1 MADTSTMGSTGA
13 TEMFGWN
20 GGEIVPEFIP
30 TPERVSQYLAMDHEQ
45 VLAELRSVEG
55 RQRLV
60 QALKEH
66 EQELRVL
73 YPTFST
79 ESLESHLDLVGEM
92 LAEKE
97 RFLAAT
103 ESPEKQG
110 IFRRVWE
117 SVKAFPKR
125 HPVIT
130 SLLVVALLAAGAWR
144 MGWLPKFDGF
154 GFGLGGGGA
163 GGAAESAAEGALEGA
178 TENAAETVLSGPE
191 LLLETAK
198 KLVTAPDD
206 FVTID
211 KTVIF
216 RGIAYD
222 RENLY
227 PLLEAVVQGSGID
240 TTAVRIVRDPTSRFL
255 TEAYLK
261 RMLVQDIG
269 VKPENLIIPRLLLGE

>member
-1 MADTSTMGSTGA
+1 MADLSTMDGTGA
-13 TEMFGWN
+13 TKTFTV
-20 GGEIVPEFIP
+20 GGVETVPEFIP
-30 TPERVSQYLAMDHEQ
+30 TPQRVSEYLEMDHEQ
-45 VLAELRSVEG
+45 VLAEMQSVEG
-55 RQRLV
+55 RQRLH
-60 QALKEH
+60 QTLIEY
-66 EQELRVL
+66 EEDLREL
-73 YPTFST
+73 YPTFSP
-79 ESLESHLDLVGEM
+79 ESLQAQLDLVGET
-92 LAEKE
+92 LLEKE
-97 RFLAAT
+97 QFLRDVD
-103 ESPEKQG
+103 SPEKKG
-110 IFRRVWE
+110 MFRRVWE
-117 SVKAFPKR
+117 SMKAFPKR

-154 GFGLGGGGA
+154 GFGLGEGGGGA
-163 GGAAESAAEGALEGA
+163 SGGVAEGAAEGV
-178 TENAAETVLSGPE
+178 AETVLSGPE

-222 RENLY
+222 RENLQ

>member
-1 MADTSTMGSTGA
+1 MADSSTIDGGA
-13 TEMFGWN
+13 TETFGI
-20 GGEIVPEFIP
+20 GGVEVAPEFVP
-30 TPERVSQYLAMDHEQ
+30 TPERVSQYLEMDHEQ
-45 VLAELRSVEG
+45 VLAELRSVKG

-60 QALKEH
+60 QTLKEH
-66 EQELRVL
+66 EQELRAL

-79 ESLESHLDLVGEM
+79 ESLESQLDLVGDT

-130 SLLVVALLAAGAWR
+130 SLLIVVLLAAGAWR
-144 MGWLPKFDGF
+144 MGWLPKFDSF

-163 GGAAESAAEGALEGA
+163 AGGAAESTAESALEGVA
-178 TENAAETVLSGPE
+178 EKAAETVLSGPE

-211 KTVIF
+211 KTIIF

-222 RENLY
+222 RENLQ